1 MSTADIWGMLG
12 ELDEDQP
19 LQVLTQLF
27 ARYEQRLEQNP
38 ENPEAALFF
47 RDLAI
52 ILEQVQSCNLNR
64 R

>member
-1 MSTADIWGMLG
+1 MSTIDLWEVLG
-12 ELDEDQP
+12 DLDEDQP

-27 ARYEQRLEQNP
+27 ARYEQRLAQNP
-38 ENPEAALFF
+38 EDPEASVFF

-52 ILEQVQSCNLNR
+52 TLEQVRSCNLNR